1 MRSFIKGRLPRA
13 GCKII
18 YQANGHRAKSVHA
31 LMRNAHNMR
40 HFHTTAIQYLQNIQ
54 SENTRMFYIKVRE
67 YVMGIQTCDCHMTL
81 MRVRKNELR
90 IQKEVFHT
98 DLKYVG
104 TVCAS
109 LLEQS
114 ATFGTFRISI
124 FFVHKNDYFFLS
136 LSSSFLYLFT
146 SKKWGC

>member
-1 MRSFIKGRLPRA
+1 MRSFTKGRLPRA
-13 GCKII
+13 GCKIV

-31 LMRNAHNMR
+31 LLRNAHNMR

-67 YVMGIQTCDCHMTL
+67 YVMGTHTCDCQMTL
-81 MRVRKNELR
+81 MSVRKTELR
-90 IQKEVFHT
+90 IQKKVFHT

-114 ATFGTFRISI
+114 ATFDTFRIFIS
-124 FFVHKNDYFFLS
+124 FVHKNAHFSLFLFP
-136 LSSSFLYLFT
+136 LLIY
-146 SKKWGC
+146 K